1 MPTEDHYRTLAARY
15 IENWQR
21 WHAHRRAHDPVEH
34 TQVWDLTDDQD
45 ARDRLQEAAEALE
58 ALFANERLMLALG
71 GFSDGALPLLAA
83 TLTLW
88 LQDLQAEAECGD
100 DEAQGDQPK

>member
-21 WHAHRRAHDPVEH
+21 WHAHRRAHDPH
-34 TQVWDLTDDQD
+34 TKLWDATHDASDGLSRLT
-45 ARDRLQEAAEALE
+45 EVAEDLE